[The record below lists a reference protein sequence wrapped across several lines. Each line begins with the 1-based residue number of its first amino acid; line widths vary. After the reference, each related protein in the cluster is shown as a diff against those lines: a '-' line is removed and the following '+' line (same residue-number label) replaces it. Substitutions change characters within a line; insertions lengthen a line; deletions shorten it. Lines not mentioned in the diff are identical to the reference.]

1 MVIKDPL
8 SEKDLD
14 LPVQSPGLVI
24 GGAPS
29 TSPKSFLRIDI
40 IILQLNK
47 CTNLAFIKISS
58 LVETNVKKLFVLEA
72 LNVYEIG
79 EGDFHCV
86 PN

>member
-1 MVIKDPL
+1 MGWMYRAKCLIRQNFLIVVIKDPL

-29 TSPKSFLRIDI
+29 TSPKSFLCIDI

-58 LVETNVKKLFVLEA
+58 LV
-72 LNVYEIG
+72 
-79 EGDFHCV
+79 
-86 PN
+86 